1 MESPAFNARSQR
13 APGFGRILGEPVA
26 PRPQASG
33 AGRILPLLLVLG
45 AMALGGCAS
54 FGSSPRAAQTAAVP
68 AEGIGLRPFSS
79 GSLSGPD
86 GAGWS
91 RVAWHPTKPPTQY
104 RLVQDAGVSVVEAV
118 SDASVSGLSHPV
130 NLPLQADTTVTWRWK
145 VDALLPGADV
155 GDRHAD
161 DSPAR
166 LVLAF
171 GGDTS
176 ALPLREQMLRERV
189 KLLTGQDLPYA
200 TLMYVWDN
208 ERPVGTVVKSP
219 HTDQLRKLVVES
231 GAAGVGQWRTYRRNI
246 AADFALAFGE
256 PAGRLKSVGV
266 MTDADNTRQKARCL
280 YGDVSLK

>member
-1 MESPAFNARSQR
+1 MQSPAFDAWPPR
-13 APGFGRILGEPVA
+13 APESDRGVGTLLLSFTREAVFGRLLTLLAMLGA
-26 PRPQASG
+26 LALSGCAAIGAGPRPVQS
-33 AGRILPLLLVLG
+33 
-45 AMALGGCAS
+45 
-54 FGSSPRAAQTAAVP
+54 VP
-68 AEGIGLRPFSS
+68 AEGQGLRPFSA
-79 GSLSGPD
+79 GALVGPD
-86 GAGWS
+86 GMGWTRLS
-91 RVAWHPTKPPTQY
+91 WHPTKPPTQY
-104 RLVQDAGVSVVEAV
+104 RLIQDAGVSVVEAV

-130 NLPLQADTTVTWRWK
+130 NLQPQVDTTVTWRWK

-166 LVLAF
+166 IVLAF
-171 GGDTS
+171 EGDTS
-176 ALPLREQMLRERV
+176 KLPLREQMLRERV

-231 GAAGVGQWRTYRRNI
+231 GPAGVGQWRSYSRNV

-256 PAGRLKSVGV
+256 PAGRLKTIGV